1 MTFILK
7 NMYESIVEKI
17 KKDDMMYITYDE
29 KYKKTEITAFEYEEA
44 VYCRRTMIDTKSE
57 NTETTYYRIGEF
69 EMDKTVND
77 IIEDKL
83 VTYCKMPL
91 ALAMKYVKLPNIPY
105 VLTT

>member
-44 VYCRRTMIDTKSE
+44 VYCILLF
-57 NTETTYYRIGEF
+57 G
-69 EMDKTVND
+69 
-77 IIEDKL
+77 L
-83 VTYCKMPL
+83 L
-91 ALAMKYVKLPNIPY
+91 
-105 VLTT
+105 